1 MRDVPDRR
9 IVDWLNRMPEA
20 SIWLTTISIFELR
33 HGIELLA
40 DSRRRR
46 QLENHFAHVLDTDI
60 QGRILPFDEN
70 AAAIAATIAA
80 RRRQNGQLT
89 KIRDTFIAGIIVS
102 RRADFATRNVRH
114 FKDLKIQVLDPWAE

>member
-1 MRDVPDRR
+1 M
-9 IVDWLNRMPEA
+9 
-20 SIWLTTISIFELR
+20 
-33 HGIELLA
+33 
-40 DSRRRR
+40 
-46 QLENHFAHVLDTDI
+46 LDTDI